1 MFDKFDRLNKLLAEL
16 LEAVRQG
23 DIAEA
28 QRIVAELDPPAPKP
42 ERKQTDDELLIEMAQ
57 KYNWEKNKSKE

>member
-1 MFDKFDRLNKLLAEL
+1 MSDKFDRLNKLLAGL

-28 QRIVAELDPPAPKP
+28 QRIVAELDLPAPKP

-57 KYNWEKNKSKE
+57 KYNREKNKSKE